1 MKKVIRLTE
10 SDLIK
15 LVNKVIKEDVNEM
28 YARGPRVALMDL
40 MAHYNVHISP
50 GGKIFR
56 GNKMIGEIEKHMI
69 PSGKYFVKD
78 DTKRHLDLKDSFEE
92 ALRSILEKLETFG

>member
-15 LVNKVIKEDVNEM
+15 LINKVIKEDINEM
-28 YARGPRVALMDL
+28 YRDAPSGWKMDL
-40 MAHYNVHISP
+40 MVKYGVDILP
-50 GGKIFR
+50 GGKIFKD
-56 GNKMIGEIEKHMI
+56 GEMIGEIEIHMI

-78 DTKRHLDLKDSFEE
+78 RTKRELDLKDSFEE
-92 ALRSILEKLETFG
+92 ALMSLLGE